1 MNKIPKK
8 DLEELEKMLELH
20 KNNTLD
26 KELKRLIK
34 KEYDKV

>member
-8 DLEELEKMLELH
+8 DLEELEKMLKLH